1 MAIKLSTVARNAAAN
16 AVVDLADDGYIRI
29 YDGTQAAN
37 PQTAIGS
44 QVLLAELRFGTPAF
58 GGAATGTA
66 TAEAITADSS
76 ANNTGTATWF
86 RVLQSDGTTV
96 LWDGTV
102 GTSGADLNLASGTS
116 ITSGDNIAIDSM
128 TYTQPEV

>member
-58 GGAATGTA
+58 GAAATGTA
-66 TAEAITADSS
+66 TAEAITADAS

-102 GTSGADLNLASGTS
+102 STSGADLNLASGTS

-128 TYTQPEV
+128 AYTQPES

>member
-58 GGAATGTA
+58 GAAATGTA
-66 TAEAITADSS
+66 TAEAITADVN

-102 GTSGADLNLASGTS
+102 STSGADLNLASGTS

-128 TYTQPEV
+128 TYTQPES

>member
-58 GGAATGTA
+58 GAAATGTA
-66 TAEAITADSS
+66 TAEAITADVS

-102 GTSGADLNLASGTS
+102 STSGADLNLASGTS

-128 TYTQPEV
+128 TYTQPES

>member
-58 GGAATGTA
+58 GAAATGTA
-66 TAEAITADSS
+66 TAEAITADAS

-102 GTSGADLNLASGTS
+102 STSGADLNLASGTS

-128 TYTQPEV
+128 TYTQPES

>member
-58 GGAATGTA
+58 GAAATGTA
-66 TAEAITADSS
+66 TAEAITADAS
-76 ANNTGTATWF
+76 ANNTCTATWF

-102 GTSGADLNLASGTS
+102 STSGADLNLASGTS

-128 TYTQPEV
+128 TYTQPES

>member
-58 GGAATGTA
+58 GSAATGTA
-66 TAEAITADSS
+66 TAEAITADAS

-102 GTSGADLNLASGTS
+102 STSGADLNLASGTS

-128 TYTQPEV
+128 TYTQPES